1 MNLQNNKTKNLISVL
16 RILEFFYIV
25 VSIFIIFSNK
35 VPQDLL
41 DLWLSNWVMA
51 SYFILPILLF
61 KNIIVALYSN
71 GTLTTKDKGWMLL
84 RCVIYF
90 TLSFFAYPLILN
102 L

>member
-16 RILEFFYIV
+16 RILEFFYIA
-25 VSIFIIFSNK
+25 VSIVIVFYNK
-35 VPQDLL
+35 LPSDLL
-41 DLWLSNWVMA
+41 AIWLDTWVKA

-71 GTLTTKDKGWMLL
+71 GTLTKQDKGWMLL
-84 RCVIYF
+84 RCLIYF
-90 TLSFFAYPLILN
+90 TLSFFAYPLILS

>member
-1 MNLQNNKTKNLISVL
+1 MNLQNNKTKNLISIL
-16 RILEFFYIV
+16 RVIEFFYIA
-25 VSIFIIFSNK
+25 VSIVIVFYNK
-35 VPQDLL
+35 LPEDLL
-41 DLWLSNWVMA
+41 AIWLDTWVKA
-51 SYFILPILLF
+51 SYFILPLLLF